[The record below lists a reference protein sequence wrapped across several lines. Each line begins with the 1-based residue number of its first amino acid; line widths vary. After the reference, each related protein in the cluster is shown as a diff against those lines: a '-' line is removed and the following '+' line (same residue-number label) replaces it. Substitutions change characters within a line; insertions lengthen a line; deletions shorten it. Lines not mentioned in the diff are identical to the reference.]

1 MGLNLA
7 ADMAT
12 HPEPH
17 SGRFERAR
25 HLFALRVYYEDTDL
39 SGIVYHANYL
49 RWFERARSD
58 MLRLLGIDQR
68 AAKEA
73 GEGVYSVADIAIRY
87 LAPARLDD
95 AVVIEST
102 LIELGAASV
111 RLRQRALRGDTVL
124 AEAEIR
130 VGFIAPDGRPRRQP
144 QAWRDAFR
152 SVLAAESPETLPA

>member
-1 MGLNLA
+1 MMTQ
-7 ADMAT
+7 D
-12 HPEPH
+12 EPY
-17 SGRFERAR
+17 SGRFDGAR

-68 AAKEA
+68 AALEA
-73 GEGVYSVADIAIRY
+73 GEGAYSVAELFIRY

-95 AVVIEST
+95 AVTVETS

-111 RLRQRALRGDTVL
+111 RLNQRALRGEAPL
-124 AEAEIR
+124 AEAQIR
-130 VGFIAPDGRPRRQP
+130 VGFVSPHGRPRRQP

-152 SVLAAESPETLPA
+152 FALASPETLNA